1 MCKCQILSGG
11 GEILPTETPYFS
23 RKEQQ
28 DNWRLGMPAR
38 DMKIVIPASVMVS
51 KKWNVKSRQCSNL
64 YQRISLNYLKV
75 IF

>member
-51 KKWNVKSRQCSNL
+51 KKWK
-64 YQRISLNYLKV
+64 
-75 IF
+75 

>member
-28 DNWRLGMPAR
+28 DNWRLGCQVKVKAGYENSN
-38 DMKIVIPASVMVS
+38 PASVMGI
-51 KKWNVKSRQCSNL
+51 KKMGSS
-64 YQRISLNYLKV
+64 
-75 IF
+75 FE